1 MEYDITVI
9 GGGIVGLATACKLLD
24 QKPDLK
30 VLILEKEMELAMHQ
44 TGNNSGVI
52 HSGLYYRPGS
62 LKAQNCVSGYRQL
75 LAFCDRESIRYDICG
90 KLVVATNES
99 ELPALHDLFERGNK
113 NGLEGLK
120 LLDKEEMR
128 EYEPYVNGIKGIRV
142 PQTGIIDYKEL
153 TKKIGEKVVFKGGSI
168 QFGEK
173 VQDILNRG
181 NYNIIVTNNGSYTS
195 RLIINC
201 AGLYADKIAAMTENH
216 LDVRI
221 IPFRGEYY
229 KISKER
235 SNLVKNLI
243 YPVPDL
249 NFPFLGVHFTR
260 LITGGIEAGP
270 NAVLAMAREGYNKL
284 DINLRELGETIS
296 WPGFR
301 KVAFKYWRTGIAE
314 IARSFSKKAFTE
326 ALQKLIPDIQEQDL
340 TAGGSG
346 IRAQACDRSG
356 NLLDDFLIIE
366 NRIAVNVLNAPSP
379 AATSCLSIGDTVS
392 GIVLKRFGD

>member
-1 MEYDITVI
+1 MKLEYDITVI

-24 QKPDLK
+24 HKPDLK
-30 VLILEKEMELAMHQ
+30 LLILEKEMELALHQ

-75 LAFCDRESIRYDICG
+75 LSFCDRESIRYDICG
-90 KLVVATNES
+90 KLVVATDES
-99 ELPALHDLFERGNK
+99 ELPALHDLFERGNR
-113 NGLEGLK
+113 NSLEGLK
-120 LLDKEEMR
+120 LLDKEEMK
-128 EYEPYVNGIKGIRV
+128 EHEPYVNGIKGILV

-173 VQDILNRG
+173 VLDILNRG
-181 NYNIIVTNNGSYTS
+181 NYNIIVTNNGSFTS

-229 KISKER
+229 KIRNES

-284 DINLRELGETIS
+284 DINLR
-296 WPGFR
+296 
-301 KVAFKYWRTGIAE
+301 
-314 IARSFSKKAFTE
+314 
-326 ALQKLIPDIQEQDL
+326 
-340 TAGGSG
+340 
-346 IRAQACDRSG
+346 
-356 NLLDDFLIIE
+356 
-366 NRIAVNVLNAPSP
+366 
-379 AATSCLSIGDTVS
+379 
-392 GIVLKRFGD
+392 